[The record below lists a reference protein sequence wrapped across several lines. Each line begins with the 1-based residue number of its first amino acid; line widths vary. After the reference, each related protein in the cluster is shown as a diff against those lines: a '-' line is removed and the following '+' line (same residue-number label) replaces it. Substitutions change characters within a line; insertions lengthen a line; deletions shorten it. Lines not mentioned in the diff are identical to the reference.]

1 MQIPVNLKDKIQ
13 KIINRDGITID
24 TLHQKLDISK
34 AGLYNIM
41 NNNDCK
47 LSTLFLMSKVLKVP
61 IEYFVL
67 SEYPLPDYKVE
78 PVNIVNEDSTTTLQY
93 KLESCRGINQRLNY
107 EIFELKDE
115 LVRFKRKY
123 YKEDSNNG

>member
-24 TLHQKLDISK
+24 LVHQKLDISK

-47 LSTLFLMSKVLKVP
+47 LSTLFLMAKVLKVP

-67 SEYPLPDYKVE
+67 SEFPLPDYKVE
-78 PVNIVNEDSTTTLQY
+78 PVNMVNEDAATTLQY
-93 KLESCRGINQRLNY
+93 KLDNCREINQRLNL
-107 EIFELKDE
+107 EIFDLKDE
-115 LVRFKRKY
+115 LVKFKRKY
-123 YKEDSNNG
+123 YKEENNNG